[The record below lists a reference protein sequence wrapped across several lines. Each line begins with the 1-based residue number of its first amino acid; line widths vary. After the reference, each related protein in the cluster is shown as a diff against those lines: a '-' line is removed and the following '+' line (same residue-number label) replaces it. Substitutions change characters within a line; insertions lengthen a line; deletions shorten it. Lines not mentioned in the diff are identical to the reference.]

1 MIHRIINHRTSRDG
15 RTQYLVKWRDLAY
28 DQATWEHENADIPDL
43 KKAIEYYW
51 VNLESIIKF
60 CHLL

>member
-1 MIHRIINHRTSRDG
+1 M
-15 RTQYLVKWRDLAY
+15 KWRDLAY

-51 VNLESIIKF
+51 VNLESIIKY